1 MEFVVW
7 EEKDE
12 ERGGVRSLDVM
23 QWRALQA
30 LRGLSA
36 RHAMRIIY
44 TGRALCNALH
54 RQLGPWQL
62 QSLKLKIEHVRQESV
77 VQQAQM
83 RQRGAG
89 VSKETIE
96 VLDSKYL
103 KKCWRVPVVNGRAGF
118 PLATDKTVWTA
129 VPPREGQPVYR

>member
-62 QSLKLKIEHVRQESV
+62 QSLKLKIEHVRQESHGAAGADEAAGCRGV
-77 VQQAQM
+77 KGDN
-83 RQRGAG
+83 RGAG
-89 VSKETIE
+89 QQVLEE
-96 VLDSKYL
+96 VLA
-103 KKCWRVPVVNGRAGF
+103 RACCE
-118 PLATDKTVWTA
+118 WTRWIS
-129 VPPREGQPVYR
+129 PGD